1 MGELYGHVESHGLDR
16 IGQRKTNG
24 NLSQQTPGGILM
36 GHIEFYQRRR
46 RKLRYR
52 RMGLFDPDLRVAQG
66 AATASP
72 VTDAQGDAIATL
84 VFELESFGDAPVG
97 VLYSALSGTGNNL
110 DFVDP
115 ENLDLEIAA
124 GVENVAPLDDLS
136 SGIHTYVVAFDPA
149 NDITKLYVDG
159 RLTATNTT
167 AFAEWANATDTWDYL
182 ASVTNTGKF
191 SDLEVYLGRV
201 PAVF

>member
-1 MGELYGHVESHGLDR
+1 M
-16 IGQRKTNG
+16 G
-24 NLSQQTPGGILM
+24 NLDASPRGRARVLN
-36 GHIEFYQRRR
+36 FYRRRR
-46 RKLRYR
+46 RKLRSR
-52 RMGLFDPDLRVAQG
+52 RMGLFSPDLRVAQG

-72 VTDAQGDAIATL
+72 VTDAEGDAIATI

-97 VLYSALSGTGNNL
+97 VLYALLPTTGNNL

-115 ENLDLEIAA
+115 ETLDLEIAA
-124 GVENVAPLDDLS
+124 GVESVAPLDDLS
-136 SGIHTYVVAFDPA
+136 SGTHTYVVAFDPP
-149 NDITKLYVDG
+149 NNVTKLYVDG

-182 ASVTNTGKF
+182 ASVTNIGKF